1 MSSQKVRT
9 PEEGGELLAKVTDI
23 VGGDDRVKVMCE
35 DGKARIARIPG
46 KYRRRMWMRVGD
58 YVLVIPW
65 DFEPNKADVVYKYD
79 RGGEVNELRRSEH
92 GGEKLAKIDE
102 LTG

>member
-1 MSSQKVRT
+1 MSSQRVRL
-9 PEEGGELLAKVTDI
+9 PEEGELIAKVTDI
-23 VGGDDRVKVMCE
+23 VGDDRVKVMCE

-65 DFEPNKADVVYKYD
+65 DFEPNKADVVYKYE
-79 RGGEVNELRRSEH
+79 RNEISELRKSEH
-92 GGEKLAKIDE
+92 GEKVARIDE